1 MWGSVFKYAIQVS
14 GAPFVPING
23 WSADP
28 ETAITAVQQTVDYDL
43 LVWEPATDQ
52 CQIYAQ
58 RDLADLGERVEHT
71 AYAKLLARLMTIVT
85 DPQLTRQLKSTWY
98 LVIDLALLEH
108 QSLLN
113 TTAALVTVTVQAQL
127 PGIASQELRGLADQ
141 ARCWLMAAAVTPLQL
156 AATSQPLATLMSY
169 LSGQPRELAVCQ
181 AERGTKAWCLAND
194 ALVLNQ
200 TPILPQRLQF
210 ASAWTLFRIADFE
223 RKNS

>member
-1 MWGSVFKYAIQVS
+1 MVKYAIQVS

-23 WSADP
+23 WSTDP
-28 ETAITAVQQTVDYDL
+28 EAAIAAVQQTSAYDL
-43 LVWEPATDQ
+43 LVWEPVTDQ
-52 CQIYAQ
+52 CRIYAQ

-71 AYAKLLARLMTIVT
+71 VYAKLLAQLMTIET
-85 DPQLTRQLKSTWY
+85 DLQLTRQLKSTWY

-113 TTAALVTVTVQAQL
+113 TAAALVAVTVQAQL
-127 PGIASQELRGLADQ
+127 PGIARQELRGLADQ

-156 AATSQPLATLMSY
+156 VATSRPLANLLTY
-169 LSGQPRELAVCQ
+169 LSGQPRQLAVCQ
-181 AERGTKAWCLAND
+181 SERAAKAWRLAND
-194 ALVLNQ
+194 ALVLSQ
-200 TPILPQRLQF
+200 TPLLPQRLQF